1 MSCYVE
7 GISSVATVTWHK
19 DGVTDLLDTS
29 GYTVDQ
35 GTFNSFSNEQRSYLL
50 LTGDVNTEDI
60 VYTCDV
66 VPANGDGTLFSET
79 MELKVY
85 GRYY

>member
-7 GISSVATVTWHK
+7 GISSVATVTWRK
-19 DGVTDLLDTS
+19 DGITDLLDTS

-35 GTFNSFSNEQRSYLL
+35 GTFNSISNEQRSYLL
-50 LTGDVNTEDI
+50 LAGDVNTEDI

>member
-1 MSCYVE
+1 ME
-7 GISSVATVTWHK
+7 GISSVATVTWRK
-19 DGVTDLLDTS
+19 DGITDLLDTA

-35 GTFNSFSNEQRSYLL
+35 GTFNSVSNEQRSYLL
-50 LTGDVNTEDI
+50 LAGDVNTEDI

-66 VPANGDGTLFSET
+66 VPANGDGTLFSKT

-85 GRYY
+85 GRSFVFL